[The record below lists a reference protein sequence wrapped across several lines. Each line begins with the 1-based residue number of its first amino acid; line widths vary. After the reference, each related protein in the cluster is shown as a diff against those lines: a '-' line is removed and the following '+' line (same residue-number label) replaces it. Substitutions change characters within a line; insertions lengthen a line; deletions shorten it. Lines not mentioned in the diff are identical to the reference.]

1 MKNTLHFTFLR
12 ALMVLAFGLF
22 FNGAWGQTSVQ
33 NFGTDTSSYSSQTGS
48 ASAIVNPSVG
58 TTYARAGAGSS
69 SIAVL
74 NTDNPLSGTGSYL
87 KASASTSTS
96 IAKVSPILGYTQ
108 SNEFYTSFKI
118 MFAGATPTATASNGT
133 WTFYQGTGAMY
144 SNNNDFTGSQIF
156 TGIRFTYSSNSNGIV
171 NLEAR
176 QGGSWSDAG
185 LATSLPQK
193 SALKIEIVGNNKS
206 SETISYSYNGV
217 NQTVAA
223 GKYDLYV
230 DGVLIGNDILSGQIS
245 ANANISST
253 TFIGASS
260 TSNSANIYMD
270 DFVVYNAVP
279 SAIGNAPTSTTW
291 NGTAWSNQAPTSTI
305 DAIIAGDYNTG
316 ANGAITAK
324 SLTVNSGI
332 FTVESGSLASV
343 QGAITNNAGAA
354 NFIVK
359 SGGHLIQ
366 TDAAANVN
374 AITVERNSAP
384 IVRLDHTLW
393 SSPVASQN
401 LFAFSPNTLTNR
413 FYTYDAATNTFINT
427 GLSSASTFV
436 TGKGYGVRAP
446 NNHPTTAAEW
456 LGTFS
461 GVPNNGNQTFALSLA
476 GTGFNLVGNPYPSA
490 INATTFTNAA
500 NNPHINGTIYFYAHS
515 LTMNADGT
523 FPAGTNYTTWNAT
536 GHTLA
541 TGASVIPNGTIQVG
555 QGFIVKAVSAGDVTF
570 TNAMRTAGTTQ
581 FFRTSNAY
589 TSNSEVEKHRIWL
602 DLTNTDGSAFNQILI
617 GYVAGAT
624 EGIDRNFD
632 GLSFGNTGSSLATKI
647 DGQDFAIQA
656 RSLPFQASDVVPL
669 TLKITTAGSY
679 TITLSNLDG
688 LFAGDQGVFLKDNVT
703 GVTHDI
709 KASPYTFNATV
720 GTFNNRF
727 EVVYNTTL
735 STPESN
741 LTPNSIVAFKR
752 ANVLNVESKNI
763 EMASIKVYDVQGRLV
778 YSKSGINSNTTV
790 LSDLQVQNGVLLLQV
805 TSTEGETA
813 TIKVIN

>member
-22 FNGAWGQTSVQ
+22 FNGAWGQAVLPVERTIWNSTPAGWSDNAGGSYTTSFACSGNNGGRFDTTGDNYIVNIDSAPDKLSFDFKSNTTNSTSVLLIQ
-33 NFGTDTSSYSSQTGS
+33 ESSTGLANSYSTVISLTGNSQIGS
-48 ASAIVNPSVG
+48 TCSTKGPYQLAN
-58 TTYARAGAGSS
+58 TTRFVRISFTKGS
-69 SIAVL
+69 
-74 NTDNPLSGTGSYL
+74 
-87 KASASTSTS
+87 
-96 IAKVSPILGYTQ
+96 
-108 SNEFYTSFKI
+108 
-118 MFAGATPTATASNGT
+118 SNGT
-133 WTFYQGTGAMY
+133 ID
-144 SNNNDFTGSQIF
+144 DFTI
-156 TGIRFTYSSNSNGIV
+156 T
-171 NLEAR
+171 
-176 QGGSWSDAG
+176 
-185 LATSLPQK
+185 K
-193 SALKIEIVGNNKS
+193 
-206 SETISYSYNGV
+206 
-217 NQTVAA
+217 
-223 GKYDLYV
+223 
-230 DGVLIGNDILSGQIS
+230 
-245 ANANISST
+245 
-253 TFIGASS
+253 
-260 TSNSANIYMD
+260 
-270 DFVVYNAVP
+270 
-279 SAIGNAPTSTTW
+279 APLTSTTW
-291 NGTAWSNQAPTSTI
+291 NGTSWSNQAPTSTL
-305 DAIIAGDYNTG
+305 DAIIAGNYNTG
-316 ANGAITAK
+316 TNGAITAK

-343 QGAITNNAGAA
+343 QGAITNNAGVA

-366 TDAAANVN
+366 TDAVANVN

-436 TGKGYGVRAP
+436 TGKGYGVRAS

-679 TITLSNLDG
+679 TITLSKLDG
-688 LFAGDQGVFLKDNVT
+688 LFAGDQGVFLKDNVS

-709 KASPYTFNATV
+709 KASPYTFNAAV